1 MIVIILIFIIIAIFT
16 YMIILGGNMQKTQKE
31 REFEDKEQMK
41 M

>member
-1 MIVIILIFIIIAIFT
+1 MTVIILIFIIIAIFT
-16 YMIILGGNMQKTQKE
+16 YMIILGGNMKKTSKE